1 MTNYHIDRENLP
13 AILPIFPLTGT
24 LLLPGGQLPLNIF
37 EPRYLAMVQDSL
49 QTRTRLIGMVQPRV
63 PNEADNN
70 GAALGNPSEEP
81 EIYTTGCAGKI
92 ISFTETS
99 DGRFLVTLYGITR
112 YKILEE
118 EQPRDGYR
126 RIKPDYGSFPSD
138 QNDAETPLSI
148 NRSEFLEK
156 LRKYLNFR
164 KIKVNWES
172 IEKAE
177 LTRLVTSLAMSI
189 PFSPVERQALLEANS
204 NEDRVALLLA
214 MMEMA
219 GLGVVGQSE
228 ISH

>member
-1 MTNYHIDRENLP
+1 MTSYHIDREKLP

-49 QTRTRLIGMVQPRV
+49 QTQTRLIGMVQPRV
-63 PNEADNN
+63 PNEEDNI
-70 GAALGNPSEEP
+70 GAALDNLSDEP

-92 ISFTETS
+92 ISFTESS
-99 DGRFLVTLYGITR
+99 DGRFFITLFGITR
-112 YKILEE
+112 FKILEE

-126 RIKPDYGSFPSD
+126 RIKPDYRSFPLD
-138 QNDAETPLSI
+138 QNDAGTPLSI

-156 LRKYLNFR
+156 LKKYFNFR
-164 KIKVNWES
+164 KIRVNWEN

-177 LTRLVTSLAMSI
+177 LTQLVTSLAMSI

-219 GLGVVGQSE
+219 GLSVGGQSE

>member
-1 MTNYHIDRENLP
+1 M
-13 AILPIFPLTGT
+13 
-24 LLLPGGQLPLNIF
+24 NIF
-37 EPRYLAMVQDSL
+37 EPRYIAMVQDSL
-49 QTRTRLIGMVQPRV
+49 RTQTRLIGMVQPRV
-63 PNEADNN
+63 PNEADNT
-70 GAALGNPSEEP
+70 GAAQGNPSEEP

-99 DGRFLVTLYGITR
+99 DGRFLITLYGITR
-112 YKILEE
+112 YNILEE

-126 RIKPDYGSFPSD
+126 IIKPDYGSFPSD
-138 QNDAETPLSI
+138 QNDAETLLSI

-156 LRKYLNFR
+156 LRRYFNFR
-164 KIKVNWES
+164 KIKVNWEG

-177 LTRLVTSLAMSI
+177 LTQLVTSLAMSI

-219 GLGVVGQSE
+219 GLSVEGQNE